1 MALLKEV
8 YEALGEIVGPD
19 NITEEPAT
27 LDSYAYQWMAE
38 LVTDVTGGSKFFDR
52 PEAVLMP
59 GSTEDVQA
67 IVKTCNNNKIKFHV
81 FSTGWGPWAAT
92 PSAGQILLDLRRMDR
107 IIEIDE
113 QNMFAVVEP
122 YCVAAQLQAEVMKVG
137 AEQSY

>member
-67 IVKTCNNNKIKFHV
+67 IVKTCNKRLSLSKIPGMPDK
-81 FSTGWGPWAAT
+81 
-92 PSAGQILLDLRRMDR
+92 L
-107 IIEIDE
+107 
-113 QNMFAVVEP
+113 
-122 YCVAAQLQAEVMKVG
+122 
-137 AEQSY
+137 

>member
-1 MALLKEV
+1 MALTREV
-8 YEALGEIVGPD
+8 YEALENIVGSE

-67 IVKTCNNNKIKFHV
+67 IIKACNRNKIKV
-81 FSTGWGPWAAT
+81 SL
-92 PSAGQILLDLRRMDR
+92 SSVRAGVHGLHRRPRGRSCMDLRRMDQ
-107 IIEIDE
+107 I
-113 QNMFAVVEP
+113 
-122 YCVAAQLQAEVMKVG
+122 LK
-137 AEQSY
+137 